1 MGVHARIVL
10 HAESEASAR
19 DAAAAAFDRLA
30 QLDAMMSDYRAD
42 SELNRLGRSGIN
54 QPVSLSDDLFPVLA
68 VAREIAV
75 ATDGAFDPT
84 IGPLVRLWREARTSR
99 TLPDPNAI
107 IDARSRVGI
116 IHLDLNAVDRTATLR
131 REGMQLDLG
140 GIAKGYAAQA
150 AVDLLRAGGHA
161 RCLVALAGDIVAG
174 DPPPGASGWVVAIE
188 SSLPVHAP
196 GHRLLLANAAASTSG
211 TSMQFIEI
219 DGVRYAHLID
229 PRTGLGLTKSVAV
242 TVIAPRGEYADA
254 LASAACILG
263 PHGFQEALMGMD
275 NVAAIFHDSSERT
288 ILDPANVVRWTSDDQ
303 PSM

>member
-19 DAAAAAFDRLA
+19 DAAVAAFERLA

-42 SELNRLGRSGIN
+42 SELNRLARSAIN
-54 QPVSLSDDLFPVLA
+54 QPVSLSDDLFRVLA
-68 VAREIAV
+68 VAREVAV
-75 ATDGAFDPT
+75 ASDGAFDPT

-99 TLPDPNAI
+99 TLPKPDAI
-107 IDARSRVGI
+107 ADARSRVGI
-116 IHLDLNAVDRTATLR
+116 VHFDLNASDQTATIR
-131 REGMQLDLG
+131 RENMQLDLG

-150 AVDLLRAGGHA
+150 AVDLLRAKGYA

-188 SSLPVHAP
+188 PSPPVHRP
-196 GHRLLLANAAASTSG
+196 GHRLLLTNAAASTSG
-211 TSMQFIEI
+211 TSMQFTEI

-229 PRTGLGLTKSVAV
+229 PRTGLGLISSVAV

-263 PHGFQEALMGMD
+263 PHGFQEALKGMD
-275 NVAAIFHDSSERT
+275 NVAAIFHDSSEQVT
-288 ILDPANVVRWTSDDQ
+288 LDPAGVIRWTSDDQ
-303 PSM
+303 PSI